1 MSGTNVMGVYF
12 DDCDCGDEVYGN
24 VFLNVPRGIMI
35 GGGRDHPVQNN
46 VFINCNLGLS
56 IDCRGIRWKHWNVP
70 GKGWHLEGKARQ
82 FDYTKGLW
90 SERYPRL
97 ANIMND
103 HPREP
108 LFNPVEG
115 NKFIDCGAIIDVREM
130 FKYNDNGT
138 APGIFSRM
146 APMRDNTVI
155 YTKSEK
161 AVKRQKFDPRIASGF
176 RVLDSTRSKAD

>member
-1 MSGTNVMGVYF
+1 
-12 DDCDCGDEVYGN
+12 
-24 VFLNVPRGIMI
+24 
-35 GGGRDHPVQNN
+35 
-46 VFINCNLGLS
+46 
-56 IDCRGIRWKHWNVP
+56 VP
-70 GKGWHLEGKARQ
+70 GKGWHLEGKAQQ

-108 LFNPVEG
+108 LFNPVEC
-115 NKFIDCGAIIDVREM
+115 NKFIGCGAVIDIREM
-130 FKYNDNGT
+130 FRYNDNGT

-176 RVLDSTRSKAD
+176 RVLDSARSKAD